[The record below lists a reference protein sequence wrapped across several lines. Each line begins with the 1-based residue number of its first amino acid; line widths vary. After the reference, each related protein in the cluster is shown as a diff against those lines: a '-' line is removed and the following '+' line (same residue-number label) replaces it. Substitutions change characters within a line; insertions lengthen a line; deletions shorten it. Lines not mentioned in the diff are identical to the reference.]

1 MRSGADKF
9 NLASDRDLGYVPH
22 VPSAVELF
30 NQELLQAQRRAFVDL
45 VARHPRAFIDELA
58 DLARAQ
64 YPHLLDIR
72 AGELVAGL
80 GATGEAARNQDG
92 SVNTRT
98 AAGRQ
103 ALDAAVL
110 AYLNGCDEL
119 VTGADVRNVVGG
131 SAAQVRQSL
140 NRLIEAELVG
150 WEGKGRGTR
159 YGVA

>member
-1 MRSGADKF
+1 M
-9 NLASDRDLGYVPH
+9 
-22 VPSAVELF
+22 PSAVELF
-30 NQELLQAQRRAFVDL
+30 NQELLQAQRRALIDL
-45 VARHPRAFIDELA
+45 VAKNPKIFLDDLA
-58 DLARAQ
+58 ELARAEF
-64 YPHLLDIR
+64 PHLLDIP
-72 AGELVAGL
+72 AGELVSGL
-80 GATGEAARNQDG
+80 GVSGKTARQDG

-110 AYLNGCDEL
+110 AFLKTCEEL

-131 SAAQVRQSL
+131 SSAQVRQSL
-140 NRLIEAELVG
+140 NRLIDAELVG